1 MQMVL
6 RNRETVTGTVTVV
19 STVVDVSNMPLL
31 TAIVVVYAVSGTGP
45 TITIQLQTC
54 DDLETWQNVGS
65 TFKLR
70 AAGMQKAAFTAQNDV
85 YGRYIRCQ
93 IAVAGTNPLFNF
105 SLWLNAF
112 PST

>member
-6 RNRETVTGTVTVV
+6 KNRETVTGQVTVF

-31 TAIVVVYAVSGTGP
+31 TACLVVYAVSGTGP
-45 TITIQLQTC
+45 SVTIQVQTS

-65 TFKLR
+65 SFNLT
-70 AAGMQKAAFTAQNDV
+70 AAGMQKAAFTAQTDV
-85 YGRYIRCQ
+85 YGRYIRCS
-93 IAVAGTNPLFNF
+93 IAVAGTSPLFNF